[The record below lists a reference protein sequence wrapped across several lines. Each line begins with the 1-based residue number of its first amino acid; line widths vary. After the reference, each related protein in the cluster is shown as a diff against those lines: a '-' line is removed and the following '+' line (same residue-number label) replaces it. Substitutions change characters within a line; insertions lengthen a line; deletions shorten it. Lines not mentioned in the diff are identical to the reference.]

1 MQELLMFMYHLTPE
15 QAAGCRKRAPFPVP
29 GAPRKSTRSRCFQYT
44 QILLKNKRENAK
56 RP

>member
-1 MQELLMFMYHLTPE
+1 MSVSIQNSLKTINRIPTASGVQF
-15 QAAGCRKRAPFPVP
+15 
-29 GAPRKSTRSRCFQYT
+29 STRSRCFQYT